1 MVASQNGDVDMV
13 KLLLENKAQVDLQ
26 DNIGWASLFAA
37 SQNGHVDVAK
47 VLLENKAQVD
57 LQNRPA
63 NPLCVCAYIHV
74 WNVLP
79 TS

>member
-26 DNIGWASLFAA
+26 DNIGWSSLFAA
-37 SQNGHVDVAK
+37 SQNGHVDVAIYK

-57 LQNRPA
+57 LQN
-63 NPLCVCAYIHV
+63 N
-74 WNVLP
+74 N
-79 TS
+79 